1 MAETKFSQ
9 MLFVKYSTF
18 FFYKNNDEKYLT
30 WKSSHAVS
38 ILIVG
43 ARCRWT
49 NVPDEYRVVH
59 FTFR

>member
-30 WKSSHAVS
+30 
-38 ILIVG
+38 
-43 ARCRWT
+43 
-49 NVPDEYRVVH
+49 
-59 FTFR
+59 